1 MKNFVAKGETIAV
14 VTPAGGYTSGQ
25 PVVVGDTVGVSSGK
39 YAEDDTAIINMC
51 GVYELPKVASG
62 AIAVGKKV
70 YLLADGTA
78 ITATATSNTFA
89 GYAYEAAADGATTIN
104 VLLAR

>member
-1 MKNFVAKGETIAV
+1 MKNFYAKGETIAV
-14 VTPAGGYTSGQ
+14 TTPSGGYTSGQ
-25 PVVVGDTVGVSSGK
+25 PVVVGDTIGVSAGT
-39 YAEDDTAIINMC
+39 YVETETAVINMD
-51 GVYELPKVASG
+51 GVYTLPKVASG

-70 YLLADGTA
+70 YLVVADGNITGTA
-78 ITATATSNTFA
+78 STNIFA